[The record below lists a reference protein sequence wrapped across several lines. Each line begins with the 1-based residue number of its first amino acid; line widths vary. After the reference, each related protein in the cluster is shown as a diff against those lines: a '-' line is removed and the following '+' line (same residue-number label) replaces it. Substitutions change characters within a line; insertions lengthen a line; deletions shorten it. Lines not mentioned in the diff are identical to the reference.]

1 MSGAFFRFRPN
12 QISNSKS
19 KSLTSS
25 YGQLFDKLED
35 MAKCI
40 LILFIAIQSL
50 GAIKSKKESDTEK
63 LNRKVIEEM
72 KLVVQFAKDSR
83 KTYKDLHK
91 RSDLSKRDKENLVK
105 IEQENQKLLKQT
117 QENIKKLEAQD

>member
-1 MSGAFFRFRPN
+1 
-12 QISNSKS
+12 
-19 KSLTSS
+19 
-25 YGQLFDKLED
+25 